1 MKQLFRSIKNRI
13 RPARCKWPIKK
24 LIKADLNTYKTYHG
38 YEMDI
43 NNPQSFTEKIQWYKL
58 FYNKKELVNIVDK
71 YLFKDYI
78 KDKLGE
84 GYTTPIYGYWTSVKE
99 LEKDWDKL
107 PEEFCLKSTISSEAM
122 NIKMIH
128 NKSSVNFYEFKKE
141 LKGWLKQKNTMLDS
155 YCCAYYHA
163 TPGILAEQYLEN
175 IKNQLYDYKIFCF
188 NGKPF
193 CFYGDKEHFEKKD
206 FPIVYYDLNW
216 NKINVRYGNHQTGD
230 IPRPKHLEEMI
241 DLAKRLSV
249 GFPFVR
255 VDYFDTDEKLLIAEM
270 TLYPGG
276 GFSPYYPKRFNE
288 SLGKLFELPIK

>member
-1 MKQLFRSIKNRI
+1 MKQLFRSFKDRI
-13 RPARCKWPIKK
+13 RPARFKWPIKK
-24 LIKADLNTYKTYHG
+24 LIKADLDTYKTFHG

-43 NNPQSFTEKIQWYKL
+43 NNPQNFTEKIQWYKL
-58 FYNKKELVNIVDK
+58 FYNNKELVNIVDK
-71 YLFKDYI
+71 YLFKNYI
-78 KDKLGE
+78 KDKLGD
-84 GYTTPIYGYWTSVKE
+84 GYTAPLFGYWTSVE
-99 LEKDWDKL
+99 DLEKDWDKL

-128 NKSSVNFYEFKKE
+128 NKSSVNFTRLRKE
-141 LKGWLKQKNTMLDS
+141 LKEWLKPKNTMMDS
-155 YCCAYYHA
+155 YCSAYYHA
-163 TPGILAEQYLEN
+163 TPGFLAEKYLEN

-188 NGKPF
+188 KGKPF

-216 NKINVRYGNHQTGD
+216 NKIDVRYGNHQTGD
-230 IPRPKHLEEMI
+230 IPRPKHMKEMI

-255 VDYFDTDEKLLIAEM
+255 VDFFDTKDKLFIAEM

-276 GFSPYYPKRFNE
+276 GFSPYSPKSFNE
-288 SLGKLFELPIK
+288 LLGKQFELPIK

>member
-1 MKQLFRSIKNRI
+1 MKRFIKVIKDEI
-13 RPARCKWPIKK
+13 RPARYKWPIKK

-43 NNPQSFTEKIQWYKL
+43 YNPQNFTEKIQWYKL
-58 FYNKKELVNIVDK
+58 FYNKEELVNIVDK
-71 YLFKDYI
+71 YLFKNYI
-78 KDKLGE
+78 KGILGE
-84 GYTTPIYGYWTSVKE
+84 GYTAPLFGYWTSVKD
-99 LEKDWDKL
+99 LKKDWDKL

-128 NKSSVNFYEFKKE
+128 NKSSVNFAKLRKE
-141 LKGWLKQKNTMLDS
+141 LKEWLKPKNTMLDS
-155 YCCAYYHA
+155 YCSAYYHA

-188 NGKPF
+188 KGKPF

-216 NKINVRYGNHQTGD
+216 NKIDVRYGIHQTGD
-230 IPRPKHLEEMI
+230 IPRPKHLEKMI

-255 VDYFDTDEKLLIAEM
+255 VDFFDTKDQLYIAEM

-276 GFSPYYPKRFNE
+276 GFSPYHPKSFNE
-288 SLGKLFELPIK
+288 LLGKQFKLPIT